1 MEVRQPGRAAAG
13 LGTFS
18 GEDRGLTPAAL
29 NDAPAD
35 GRGKAGFPLVAA
47 KWPVRA
53 GCRGFWGAM
62 HVKARLY
69 ALWREFGVT
78 LKSFCFSVRKW
89 PLQCFA
95 ENFRV

>member
-1 MEVRQPGRAAAG
+1 MEVRQPGRAAAD

-18 GEDRGLTPAAL
+18 GQDRGLTPAAL
-29 NDAPAD
+29 NGAPAD
-35 GRGKAGFPLVAA
+35 GRGRAGFALIAS
-47 KWPVRA
+47 KWPVRD

-95 ENFRV
+95 ENSKV